1 MAMAE
6 AANIDEPHRDVRDQN
21 KTASA
26 SADEGKDR
34 ETANL
39 PNDSDPKPEKS
50 QSGNNGVE
58 QPKQPSILKRIWGK
72 LGLDFPTALMMFKL
86 ACTSNL
92 PLLSFANCTLN

>member
-1 MAMAE
+1 MAD
-6 AANIDEPHRDVRDQN
+6 AADIDDPNRGVRDQN

-34 ETANL
+34 EAANL

-50 QSGNNGVE
+50 QSVNNGAV
-58 QPKQPSILKRIWGK
+58 QPKKPSILKRIWGK
-72 LGLDFPTALMMFKL
+72 LGLDFPTALLMFKL